1 VNWTDTADVQDG
13 VNRTD
18 TGSVS
23 QLKM

>member
-1 VNWTDTADVQDG
+1 VNWTDRADIQDG
-13 VNRTD
+13 VNCTD